1 MKKIHI
7 NENQK
12 TIVTEDAEI
21 IDINGLV
28 GNDNTDTD
36 ENELSPLDTLESLVD
51 DVMDAVEAVRDYY
64 LANEGCFG
72 DKESYAKKI
81 DNKMSYILSDLF

>member
-7 NENQK
+7 NESQK
-12 TIVTEDAEI
+12 AVINEDAEI
-21 IDINGLV
+21 IDINGLL
-28 GNDNTDTD
+28 GNNDINSDD
-36 ENELSPLDTLESLVD
+36 GELSPLDTLESLVD

-72 DKESYAKKI
+72 EKESYAKKI